1 MGLYGFDGEHFLIIF
16 GVYERDRA
24 FEPCGY
30 TASYR
35 YGVLTVP
42 DGNGL
47 LTITCFELKL
57 FASHFWCLLVSSIN
71 LLIMIFL
78 SYLMVI

>member
-24 FEPCGY
+24 FEPCRY
-30 TASYR
+30 TAGYR

-42 DGNGL
+42 DGDGL
-47 LTITCFELKL
+47 LAFATGSELKL
-57 FASHFWCLLVSSIN
+57 FASHF
-71 LLIMIFL
+71 
-78 SYLMVI
+78 